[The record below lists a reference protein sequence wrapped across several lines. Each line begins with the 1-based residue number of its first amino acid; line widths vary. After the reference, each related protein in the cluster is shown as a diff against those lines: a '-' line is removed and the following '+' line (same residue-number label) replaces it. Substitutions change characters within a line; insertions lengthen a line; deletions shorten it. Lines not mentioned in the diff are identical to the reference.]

1 MSRPR
6 QRVRYILGM
15 EPAHRLSPRSL
26 IAVATLSCCLT
37 ARPAKPA
44 DTVVA
49 PYPALRQPGES
60 RTLSAIRNLD
70 APAALRPW
78 LELGNPQAFADTTL
92 PRLGQLSSDDRL
104 GLALR
109 LQQRDVPT
117 RVATYAFLQVGT
129 PYELGPLGE
138 AAPPDTQPVLA
149 FRTTDCTTINL
160 VSAALAH
167 AIDATGELPA
177 MARSNY
183 RGGFIS
189 YATRFHFTTDRL
201 DSSPWFRDITRRAGG
216 DACKHQWVTL
226 NQRADG
232 SHWIPIDWTRRRE
245 VFYVPRESGAE
256 FERWFTQHRIPAAM
270 GIAFVKA
277 SKLADGLDVVHES
290 MLWQGRTL
298 LHASSL
304 SGRVVTLPWR
314 QFLEES
320 GSRYDGFVLFEYR

>member
-1 MSRPR
+1 MPCALR
-6 QRVRYILGM
+6 RVRYITVM
-15 EPAHRLSPRSL
+15 ESAHRFSPRGL
-26 IAVATLSCCLT
+26 IVWAALSCCFG
-37 ARPAKPA
+37 ASPATPA

-49 PYPALRQPGES
+49 PYLALPQPAES
-60 RTLSAIRNLD
+60 RTLNTIRDLHT
-70 APAALRPW
+70 PAALLPW
-78 LELGNPQAFADTTL
+78 LELGNPIAFADTTL
-92 PRLGQLSSDDRL
+92 PRLGQLSNDERT

-109 LQQRDVPT
+109 LQQRDVAT

-138 AAPPDTQPVLA
+138 AASPDTQPVLA
-149 FRTTDCTTINL
+149 FKTTDCTAINL

-167 AIDATGELPA
+167 AIDATGEVPA
-177 MARSNY
+177 MALANY
-183 RGGFIS
+183 RGGVIS

-201 DSSPWFRDITRRAGG
+201 DSSPYYRDITRRVAGN
-216 DACKHQWVTL
+216 ACKHQWVTL

-232 SHWIPIDWTRRRE
+232 GHWIPIDWTRRRE
-245 VFYVPRESGAE
+245 VFYVPRDRGLE
-256 FERWFTQHRIPAAM
+256 FERWFSERRIPAAM

-290 MLWQGRTL
+290 MLWQGNTL

-304 SGRVVTLPWR
+304 SGRVVTLAWR

-320 GSRYDGFVLFEYR
+320 GARYDGFVLFEYR